1 MPLCVVVFSYK
12 QTVLRSE
19 FKEDKIMGRLDGKVA
34 IITGGNSGV
43 GAATAVKF
51 AAEGAKVVITA
62 RREAPLMEVADKI
75 REAGGEVLPVVSDIS
90 KDEDAKRVAAET
102 LEAFGKIDILINN
115 AGVLDGGLKAIDSFT
130 DDDMNRVIDINTK
143 GTMCMMR
150 AVTTEMAK
158 TGYGSIVNVAS
169 VAGVMGCGGA
179 AYVASKA
186 AVIGLT
192 RHTALRF
199 AGTNVRCNAICPGTI
214 VTPMVADMNPANLD
228 MSIFG
233 QMMKHN
239 DLKVQPC
246 MPEDV
251 ANMLLFF
258 ASDES
263 RAITGQTIVTDF
275 GSTL

>member
-1 MPLCVVVFSYK
+1 MN
-12 QTVLRSE
+12 
-19 FKEDKIMGRLDGKVA
+19 RLEGKVA

-43 GAATAVKF
+43 GAATAMRF
-51 AAEGAKVVITA
+51 AQEGAKVVITA
-62 RREAPLMEVADKI
+62 RREAQLEEVAAKI
-75 REAGGEVLPVVSDIS
+75 REAGGEVLPITSDIS
-90 KDEDAKRVAAET
+90 KVEDAKKVVET
-102 LEAFGKIDILINN
+102 VMETYGKIDILINN
-115 AGVLDGGLKAIDSFT
+115 AGVLDCGLKAIDSFT

-143 GTMCMMR
+143 GTMCMLR
-150 AVTTEMAK
+150 EVSAEMAK

-199 AGTNVRCNAICPGTI
+199 CGTGIRCNAICPGTI
-214 VTPMVADMNPANLD
+214 VTPMVAGMSAENMDMN
-228 MSIFG
+228 IFG

-263 RAITGQTIVTDF
+263 RAITGQAIVTDF

>member
-1 MPLCVVVFSYK
+1 MN
-12 QTVLRSE
+12 
-19 FKEDKIMGRLDGKVA
+19 RLENKVA

-43 GAATAVKF
+43 GAATALKF
-51 AAEGAKVVITA
+51 ASEGAKVVITA
-62 RREAPLMEVADKI
+62 RREAQLLEVAEQV
-75 REAGGEVLPVVSDIS
+75 RAAGGDVLPIVSDIS
-90 KDEDAKRVAAET
+90 SADDAKRVVALT
-102 LEAFGKIDILINN
+102 LEKYGKIDILINN
-115 AGVLDGGLKAIDSFT
+115 AGVLDSGLKAIDSVT

-143 GTMCMMR
+143 GTMCMTR
-150 AVTTEMAK
+150 EVSVEMAK

-186 AVIGLT
+186 AIIGLT

-199 AGTNVRCNAICPGTI
+199 AGTGVRCNSICPGTI
-214 VTPMVADMNPANLD
+214 VTPMVAGMSAANMDMN
-228 MSIFG
+228 IFG

-239 DLKVQPC
+239 DLRVQPC

-263 RAITGQTIVTDF
+263 RAITGQSIVTDF

>member
-1 MPLCVVVFSYK
+1 MN
-12 QTVLRSE
+12 
-19 FKEDKIMGRLDGKVA
+19 RLEGKVA

-43 GAATAVKF
+43 GAATAQKF

-62 RREAPLMEVADKI
+62 RREAQLEEVAAKI
-75 REAGGEVLPVVSDIS
+75 CEAGGEVLPIVSDIS
-90 KDEDAKRVAAET
+90 KAEDAKRVVEAT
-102 LEAFGKIDILINN
+102 LEKFGKIDVLINN
-115 AGVLDGGLKAIDSFT
+115 AGVLDNGLKAIDSFT
-130 DDDMNRVIDINTK
+130 DDDMNKVIDINTK
-143 GTMCMMR
+143 GTMCMTR
-150 AVTTEMAK
+150 EVAVEMAK
-158 TGYGSIVNVAS
+158 ANYGSIVNVAS

-186 AVIGLT
+186 AIIGLT

-199 AGTNVRCNAICPGTI
+199 AGTGVRCNSICPGTI
-214 VTPMVADMNPANLD
+214 VTPMVAGMNPANMD
-228 MSIFG
+228 MNIFG

-239 DLKVQPC
+239 DLKVSPC

-263 RAITGQTIVTDF
+263 RAITGQSIVTDF

>member
-1 MPLCVVVFSYK
+1 MN
-12 QTVLRSE
+12 
-19 FKEDKIMGRLDGKVA
+19 RLQDKVA

-62 RREAPLMEVADKI
+62 RREAPLLEVAEKI
-75 REAGGEVLPVVSDIS
+75 RAIGGEVLPIVSDIS
-90 KDEDAKRVAAET
+90 KAEDAARVVAQTLAAY
-102 LEAFGKIDILINN
+102 GKIDVLINN
-115 AGVLDGGLKAIDSFT
+115 AGVLDEGLKAIDSFS

-150 AVTTEMAK
+150 EVSEEMAK

-199 AGTNVRCNAICPGTI
+199 AGTNVRCNALCPGTI
-214 VTPMVADMNPANLD
+214 VTPMVAGMNPANMD
-228 MSIFG
+228 MNIFG

-246 MPEDV
+246 MPDDV
-251 ANMLLFF
+251 ANMLVFF

-263 RAITGQTIVTDF
+263 RAITGQSIVTDF

>member
-1 MPLCVVVFSYK
+1 MN
-12 QTVLRSE
+12 
-19 FKEDKIMGRLDGKVA
+19 RLEGKVA

-43 GAATAVKF
+43 GAATAEKF
-51 AAEGAKVVITA
+51 TKEGAKVVITA
-62 RREAPLMEVADKI
+62 RREAQLEEVAAKI
-75 REAGGEVLPVVSDIS
+75 RAVGGEVLTIPSDIS
-90 KDEDAKRVAAET
+90 KDAKLIVEKT
-102 LEAFGKIDILINN
+102 LSKFGKIDILINN
-115 AGVLDGGLKAIDSFT
+115 AGVLDNGLKAIDSFT
-130 DDDMNRVIDINTK
+130 DDDMNRVIDINAK
-143 GTMCMMR
+143 GTMSMTR
-150 AVTTEMAK
+150 EVAAEMAK

-169 VAGVMGCGGA
+169 VAGVIGCGGA

-214 VTPMVADMNPANLD
+214 VTPMVAGMSPENMD

>member
-1 MPLCVVVFSYK
+1 MN
-12 QTVLRSE
+12 
-19 FKEDKIMGRLDGKVA
+19 RLENKVA

-43 GAATAVKF
+43 GAATALKF
-51 AAEGAKVVITA
+51 ASEGAKVVITA
-62 RREAPLMEVADKI
+62 RREAQLLEVAEQV
-75 REAGGEVLPVVSDIS
+75 RAAGGDVLPIVSDIS
-90 KDEDAKRVAAET
+90 NGEDAKRVVALT
-102 LEAFGKIDILINN
+102 LEKYGKIDVLINN
-115 AGVLDGGLKAIDSFT
+115 AGVLDNGLKAIDSFS

-143 GTMCMMR
+143 GTMCMTR
-150 AVTTEMAK
+150 EVSVEMAK

-186 AVIGLT
+186 AIIGLT

-199 AGTNVRCNAICPGTI
+199 AGTGVRCNSICPGTI
-214 VTPMVADMNPANLD
+214 VTPMVAGMSAANMDMN
-228 MSIFG
+228 IFG

-239 DLKVQPC
+239 DLRVQPC

-263 RAITGQTIVTDF
+263 RAITGQSIVTDF

>member
-1 MPLCVVVFSYK
+1 MN
-12 QTVLRSE
+12 
-19 FKEDKIMGRLDGKVA
+19 RLENKVA

-43 GAATAVKF
+43 GAATALKF
-51 AAEGAKVVITA
+51 ASEGAKVVITA
-62 RREAPLMEVADKI
+62 RREAQLLEVAEQV
-75 REAGGEVLPVVSDIS
+75 RAAGGDVLPIVSDIS
-90 KDEDAKRVAAET
+90 NADDATRVVALT
-102 LEAFGKIDILINN
+102 LEKYGKIDVLINN
-115 AGVLDGGLKAIDSFT
+115 AGVLDNGLKAIDSVT

-143 GTMCMMR
+143 GTMCMTR
-150 AVTTEMAK
+150 EVSIEMAK

-186 AVIGLT
+186 AIIGLT

-199 AGTNVRCNAICPGTI
+199 AGTGVRCNSICPGTI
-214 VTPMVADMNPANLD
+214 VTPMVAGMSAANMDMN
-228 MSIFG
+228 IFG

-239 DLKVQPC
+239 DLRVQPC

-263 RAITGQTIVTDF
+263 RAITGQSIVTDF

>member
-1 MPLCVVVFSYK
+1 M
-12 QTVLRSE
+12 
-19 FKEDKIMGRLDGKVA
+19 
-34 IITGGNSGV
+34 
-43 GAATAVKF
+43 
-51 AAEGAKVVITA
+51 
-62 RREAPLMEVADKI
+62 
-75 REAGGEVLPVVSDIS
+75 
-90 KDEDAKRVAAET
+90 VAAKT
-102 LEAFGKIDILINN
+102 VEAFGKIDVLINN
-115 AGVLDGGLKAIDSFT
+115 AGVLDNGLKAIDKF
-130 DDDMNRVIDINTK
+130 DDADLEKVLNINTK
-143 GTMCMMR
+143 GTMSMIR
-150 AVTTEMAK
+150 EVSAQMAK

-186 AVIGLT
+186 AVIGVT

-199 AGTNVRCNAICPGTI
+199 AGTNIRCNAICPGTI
-214 VTPMVADMNPANLD
+214 VTPMVAGMAPENMDMD
-228 MSIFG
+228 IFG

-246 MPEDV
+246 MPDDV

>member
-1 MPLCVVVFSYK
+1 MN
-12 QTVLRSE
+12 
-19 FKEDKIMGRLDGKVA
+19 RLEGKVA

-43 GAATAVKF
+43 GATTAIKF
-51 AAEGAKVVITA
+51 AAEGAKVIITA
-62 RREAPLMEVADKI
+62 RREAPLQEVAAKI

-90 KDEDAKRVAAET
+90 KTEDAQKVVSAA
-102 LEAFGKIDILINN
+102 LEAYGKIDILINN
-115 AGVLDGGLKAIDSFT
+115 AGVLDSGLKAIDSFT

-150 AVTTEMAK
+150 EVTAEMAK

-186 AVIGLT
+186 AVVGLT

-214 VTPMVADMNPANLD
+214 VTPMVAGMSAANMDMN
-228 MSIFG
+228 IFG

-239 DLKVQPC
+239 DLKVQSC

-263 RAITGQTIVTDF
+263 RAITGQTLVTDF

>member
-1 MPLCVVVFSYK
+1 MN
-12 QTVLRSE
+12 
-19 FKEDKIMGRLDGKVA
+19 RLENKVA

-43 GAATAVKF
+43 GAATALKF
-51 AAEGAKVVITA
+51 ASEGAKVVITA
-62 RREAPLMEVADKI
+62 RREAQLLEVAEQV
-75 REAGGEVLPVVSDIS
+75 RAAGGDVLPIVSDIS
-90 KDEDAKRVAAET
+90 NADDAKRVVALT
-102 LEAFGKIDILINN
+102 LEKYGKIDVLINN
-115 AGVLDGGLKAIDSFT
+115 AGVLDNGLKAIDSVT

-143 GTMCMMR
+143 GTMCMTR
-150 AVTTEMAK
+150 EVSIEMAK

-186 AVIGLT
+186 AIIGLT

-199 AGTNVRCNAICPGTI
+199 AGTGVRCNSICPGTI
-214 VTPMVADMNPANLD
+214 VTPMVAGMSAANMDMN
-228 MSIFG
+228 IFG

-239 DLKVQPC
+239 DLRVQPC

-263 RAITGQTIVTDF
+263 RAITGQSIVTDF

>member
-1 MPLCVVVFSYK
+1 M
-12 QTVLRSE
+12 
-19 FKEDKIMGRLDGKVA
+19 DRLKDKVA

-43 GAATAVKF
+43 GAVTAVKF

-62 RREAPLMEVADKI
+62 RRAAMLEDVAEQI
-75 REAGGEVLPVVSDIS
+75 RAAGGEVLAVPGDIS
-90 KDEDAKRVAAET
+90 KPEDAENVVAET
-102 LEAFGKIDILINN
+102 LKAFGKIDILINN
-115 AGVLDGGLKAIDSFT
+115 AGVLDNGLKAIDSFL
-130 DDDMNRVIDINTK
+130 DEDMNRVIDINTK
-143 GTMCMMR
+143 GTMTMMK
-150 AVTTEMAK
+150 AVTKEMAK
-158 TGYGSIVNVAS
+158 TGVGSIVNMAS

-186 AVIGLT
+186 AIIGIT

-199 AGTNVRCNAICPGTI
+199 AGTGVRCNALCPGTI
-214 VTPMVADMNPANLD
+214 VTPMVAGMDQSNMDMN
-228 MSIFG
+228 IFG

>member
-1 MPLCVVVFSYK
+1 MN
-12 QTVLRSE
+12 
-19 FKEDKIMGRLDGKVA
+19 RLNGKVA

-43 GAATAVKF
+43 GAATALKF
-51 AAEGAKVVITA
+51 VSEGAKVVITA
-62 RREAPLMEVADKI
+62 RREAQLEEVASKI
-75 REAGGEVLPVVSDIS
+75 REIGGEVLPVVSDIS
-90 KDEDAKRVAAET
+90 KPEDAKKVVA
-102 LEAFGKIDILINN
+102 EAMAKFGKIDILINN
-115 AGVLDGGLKAIDSFT
+115 AGVLDSGLKAIDSVT
-130 DDDMNRVIDINTK
+130 DEDMDKVIDINTK
-143 GTMCMMR
+143 GTMCMTR
-150 AVTTEMAK
+150 EVAVEMAK

-186 AVIGLT
+186 AIIGLT

-199 AGTNVRCNAICPGTI
+199 AGTNVRCNSLCPGTI
-214 VTPMVADMNPANLD
+214 VTPMVAGMNPANMD
-228 MSIFG
+228 MNIFG

-246 MPEDV
+246 MPDDV

-263 RAITGQTIVTDF
+263 RAITGQSIVTDF